1 MAEYLIRDSL
11 IDIEDIDGVGDS
23 HSEHRVEWQ
32 EEKKRF
38 ETLVEE
44 VFDEVFGSQ
53 IHGIL
58 KIHDG

>member
-23 HSEHRVEWQ
+23 HSEHGVEWQ
-32 EEKKRF
+32 EEKSWF

-53 IHGIL
+53 THSIL
-58 KIHDG
+58 KVHDG